1 MAFTVADVIAEARAL
16 HPQFD
21 DRQTP
26 DGVLLT
32 ELDNYQHVLLDAVL
46 EFDPDAFGT
55 TDDTALPLP
64 TFSDGIT
71 LPARHTD
78 KGAEAQIGGTEQK
91 VEIPIVPWRNRIR
104 PGTGPSAYIV
114 ADVMYLFGTNED
126 WTWADQ
132 ITFWYIPL
140 PVALTLPTSPILLFP
155 DRARQ
160 VFAAKAA
167 LIMAGRG
174 SLDPQIPIPVQ
185 LFIDNMAERRATFLS
200 TYHKRRKAKTAYW
213 RESW

>member
-26 DGVLLT
+26 DGILLT
-32 ELDNYQHVLLDAVL
+32 ELDNFQHELIDAVL
-46 EFDPDAFGT
+46 EFDPDAFGST
-55 TDDTALPLP
+55 QDTALPL
-64 TFSDGIT
+64 TVFGDGIA

-104 PGTGPSAYIV
+104 PGTGPSAHTV
-114 ADVMYLFGTNED
+114 ADTLFLYGTAED

-140 PVALTLPTSPILLFP
+140 PTALTVVGDTILLFP

-160 VFAAKAA
+160 VFAGKAA
-167 LIMAGRG
+167 QIMASRG
-174 SLDPQIPIPVQ
+174 TLDPQRPISLEYFAANLAQ
-185 LFIDNMAERRATFLS
+185 RAKSFLAS
-200 TYHKRRKAKTAYW
+200 YHKRKKAKTAYW
-213 RESW
+213 REAW

>member
-32 ELDNYQHVLLDAVL
+32 ELDNFQHELLDAVL
-46 EFDPDAFGT
+46 EFDPDAFGAS
-55 TDDTALPLP
+55 DDTALPLA
-64 TFSDGIT
+64 TFGDGIA

-78 KGAEAQIGGTEQK
+78 KGCEAQLGGTDQK
-91 VEIPIVPWRNRIR
+91 VEVPIVPWRNRIR
-104 PGTGPSAYIV
+104 PGTGPSVYILE
-114 ADVMYLFGTNED
+114 DTLYLFGSNED

-140 PVALTLPTSPILLFP
+140 PTALTAVTDTILLFP

-160 VFAAKAA
+160 VFAGKAA
-167 LIMAGRG
+167 QIMAARG
-174 SLDPQIPIPVQ
+174 PLDPQRPISLEYFAANYAQ
-185 LFIDNMAERRATFLS
+185 RAKSFLA
-200 TYHKRRKAKTAYW
+200 TYHKRKKAKTAYW